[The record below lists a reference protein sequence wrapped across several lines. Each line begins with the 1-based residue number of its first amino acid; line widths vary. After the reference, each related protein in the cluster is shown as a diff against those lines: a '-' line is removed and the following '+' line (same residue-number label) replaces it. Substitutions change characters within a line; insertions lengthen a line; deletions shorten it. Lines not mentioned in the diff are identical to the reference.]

1 MDTKQS
7 TRRNLLN
14 RVVGRL
20 HVLGL
25 FLAAAAA
32 LHLGVVLDGTPRF

>member
-14 RVVGRL
+14 RVVRRL
-20 HVLGL
+20 HVIGL
-25 FLAAAAA
+25 FLAAAA
-32 LHLGVVLDGTPRF
+32 LHLGIVLDGTPRF